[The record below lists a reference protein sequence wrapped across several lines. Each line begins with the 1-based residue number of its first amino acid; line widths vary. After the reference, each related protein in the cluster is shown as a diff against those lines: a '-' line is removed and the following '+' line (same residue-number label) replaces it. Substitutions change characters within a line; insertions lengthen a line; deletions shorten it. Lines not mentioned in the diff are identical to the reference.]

1 MNDVVTALRK
11 PGGVVLYPTET
22 LYGFGG
28 RVGDLQAAIRIG
40 NLKGRG
46 LQPLIVLIDSIP
58 FGMPPLAE
66 AVAKEFWPGPVTLVV
81 PARAGF
87 LSEIQGPESTIALRW
102 SPHPVVAKL
111 VKAVGPITSTS
122 ANRTGEVP
130 VLKIDGQAFAVDAI
144 LDVGEIEPSLPS
156 TMVHHSGKIIRRG
169 ALADEVSDFIKR
181 WLADDSSTA

>member
-1 MNDVVTALRK
+1 MNAVLTALRK

-40 NLKGRG
+40 KMKGRG

-66 AVAKEFWPGPVTLVV
+66 AVAKKFWPGPVTLVV

-87 LSEIQGPESTIALRW
+87 IPEIQGPESTIALRW
-102 SPHPVVAKL
+102 SPHPVVSKL

-122 ANRTGEVP
+122 ANKSGELP
-130 VLKIDGQAFAVDAI
+130 VLKIDNQAFPVDAI
-144 LDVGEIEPSLPS
+144 LDVGEIEPSPPS
-156 TMVHHSGKIIRRG
+156 TMVHHSGRIIRRG
-169 ALADEVSDFIKR
+169 ALADEVSEFIKG
-181 WLADDSSTA
+181 WLAEDASTA